1 MEFAASI
8 NLATGAARMAL
19 GKTTLFDSGTLA
31 NTYPSTW
38 KFDANTKI
46 YLCSDLGSNPFSC
59 STKKLTIWYQ
69 YIATF
74 ARICMGGVTRNY
86 FSNRII
92 P

>member
-8 NLATGAARMAL
+8 NLATGAARVAL
-19 GKTTLFDSGTLA
+19 GKTIVFSSNTLA
-31 NTYPSTW
+31 ITYPSTW

-46 YLCSDLGSNPFSC
+46 YLCSDLGSSPFSC

-69 YIATF
+69 YIANF
-74 ARICMGGVTRNY
+74 ARTCIGGVTRNY